1 MKPHIHYAEI
11 IAWAG
16 GAQIEMKTKTGH
28 WLQTYPLW
36 DEEIEYRIKPE
47 VKQPVVRWKWAWKD
61 KLPALGEV
69 WMDTEAFY
77 TEEEIRLDDENDY
90 IKLDYTRT
98 EFPE

>member
-1 MKPHIHYAEI
+1 MKPHKHAEI
-11 IAWAG
+11 IKAWAG

-47 VKQPVVRWKWAWKD
+47 VKKTVVRWKCAYKRED
-61 KLPALGEV
+61 GRFLEV
-69 WMDTEAFY
+69 EHFY
-77 TEEEIRLDDENDY
+77 TQEEITKEKSY
-90 IKLDYTRT
+90 IKLEYTRQ